1 MISLNLFSPW
11 FQWEQAVLW
20 RGRRWDLILRRFS
33 DVCWA
38 HYIPK
43 KVPFLPGPTSAEN
56 PGTIE
61 FVSFHMFHDT
71 GICTYYVY
79 LFIYLFVYLFIC
91 VYIYLYIYLFIYLF
105 NIYTYLHIYIYIY
118 TYIWVIFGVN
128 VGKYPSTMEHVRD
141 NKCYKSQ
148 TCGRNK
154 DLSGFVECLGG

>member
-1 MISLNLFSPW
+1 MISLSLFSPW

-79 LFIYLFVYLFIC
+79 LFIYLFIYSF
-91 VYIYLYIYLFIYLF
+91 VYIFIYIFIYLFIYLF
-105 NIYTYLHIYIYIY
+105 NIYTYLHIYIYTY
-118 TYIWVIFGVN
+118 TPTFGSFLGSMLVN
-128 VGKYPSTMEHVRD
+128 IPAPWNTWGITNATKVKHAVETKILVG
-141 NKCYKSQ
+141 
-148 TCGRNK
+148 
-154 DLSGFVECLGG
+154 LSSV